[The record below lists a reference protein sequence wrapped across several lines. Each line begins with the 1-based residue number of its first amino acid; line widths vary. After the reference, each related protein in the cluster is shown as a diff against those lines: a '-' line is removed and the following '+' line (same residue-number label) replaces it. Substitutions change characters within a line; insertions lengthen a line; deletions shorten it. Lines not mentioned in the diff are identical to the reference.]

1 MAYCIFA
8 KKIKTLITMNF
19 ILKKM
24 PEILF
29 GSEKRNEVF
38 SILEKEEN
46 KHILLIADPFFKEHD
61 FVRELKKEYA
71 EKLSV
76 FSDIA
81 ADPSIENAMQAVQE
95 ARNSKADVVIAIGG
109 GSALDIAKVVAVML
123 TNSADIYEIIG
134 VNKIKNPPLPLIV
147 LPTTAGTGTEVTP
160 ISILSDTQKDLKL
173 GIVSPHL
180 IPAIAILDPELSL
193 TLPPQQTAYSGMD
206 ALIHAMEAYTSLN
219 ATLYTDILAEKAIQF
234 IAPALPELY
243 KNPENLALRSELLF
257 GSLLAGQ
264 AFANAGVAAVH
275 AFSYPIGAKY
285 HIPHGLANCLMLLPV
300 LSFNTSSCAEKYV
313 KIAQWIDGGDSIL
326 QSMDIL
332 MQKLNIPRR
341 ISDFG
346 AKEADITALSAA
358 VLKVERLLNNN
369 PRTLN
374 LEEAKQLYRSVL

>member
-1 MAYCIFA
+1 MHIHRLPEIFFGA
-8 KKIKTLITMNF
+8 AMRKKLLS
-19 ILKKM
+19 ILKQ
-24 PEILF
+24 
-29 GSEKRNEVF
+29 EKAA
-38 SILEKEEN
+38 SI
-46 KHILLIADPFFKEHD
+46 ILIADPFFKEHD

-71 EKLSV
+71 EKLSI

-95 ARNSKADVVIAIGG
+95 ARNSKADAVIAIGG

-123 TNSADIYEIIG
+123 TNSADIFEMIG
-134 VNKIKNPPLPLIV
+134 VNKINNPPLPLIV

-180 IPAIAILDPELSL
+180 IPAIAILDLELSL

-206 ALIHAMEAYTSLN
+206 ALIHAVEAFTSLN
-219 ATLYTDILAEKAIQF
+219 ATLYTDILAEKAIQL
-234 IAPALPELY
+234 IAPALPQLF
-243 KNPENLALRSELLF
+243 KNPENLSLRSEVLF

-275 AFSYPIGAKY
+275 AFSYPIGTKY
-285 HIPHGLANCLMLLPV
+285 HIPHGLANCLILLAV
-300 LSFNTSSCAEKYV
+300 LSFNTKSCAEKYT
-313 KIAQWIDGGDSIL
+313 KIAQWIDGSTDIL

-332 MQKLNIPRR
+332 MQKLDIPRK

-346 AKEADITALSAA
+346 AKEVDIPALSAA

-369 PRTLN
+369 PHKLN
-374 LEEAKQLYRSVL
+374 LEEAKKSEVIVSL

>member
-1 MAYCIFA
+1 MHIH
-8 KKIKTLITMNF
+8 KL
-19 ILKKM
+19 
-24 PEILF
+24 P
-29 GSEKRNEVF
+29 EVF
-38 SILEKEEN
+38 FGAAMRKKALSIIKQQ
-46 KHILLIADPFFKEHD
+46 KSASIFLIADPFFKEHD

-71 EKLSV
+71 EKLSI
-76 FSDIA
+76 FSAIA

-95 ARNSKADVVIAIGG
+95 ARNTKADAVIAIGG

-123 TNSADIYEIIG
+123 TNSSNIDEIIG

-160 ISILSDTQKDLKL
+160 ISILSDRQKDLKL

-206 ALIHAMEAYTSLN
+206 ALIHAVEAFTSLN
-219 ATLYTDILAEKAIQF
+219 ASIYTDILAEKAIQS
-234 IAPALPELY
+234 IAKALPELY

-257 GSLLAGQ
+257 GSFMAGQ

-275 AFSYPIGAKY
+275 AFSYPIGAKF

-300 LSFNTSSCAEKYV
+300 LSFNTKSSAKKYT

-326 QSMDIL
+326 QSMEIL
-332 MQKLNIPRR
+332 MQKLDIPRK

-346 AKEADITALSAA
+346 AKEADIPALSAA

-369 PRTLN
+369 PRKLN
-374 LEEAKQLYRSVL
+374 LEEAKQIYRSVL